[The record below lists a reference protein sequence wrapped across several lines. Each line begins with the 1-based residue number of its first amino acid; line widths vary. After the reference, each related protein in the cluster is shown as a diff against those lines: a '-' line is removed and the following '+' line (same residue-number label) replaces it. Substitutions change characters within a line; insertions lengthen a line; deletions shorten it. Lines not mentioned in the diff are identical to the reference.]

1 MIRKLLE
8 TYLPFFSSLDA
19 GDQEELCFRSFTQC
33 FGKGELI
40 ASPDVMC
47 DNIIFVIDGRLKSVL
62 RQERHSIL
70 LYYLNPDDICI
81 LGSSPL
87 LYGTAAKINII
98 ADMDSRIL
106 KVPAQTFNEMKDRYP
121 GMSHFL
127 RRNFMDRFYQLLRR
141 MAEGVEKAAKTSPS
155 GIYLLLK
162 NTEGLRPR
170 GDSLQVGYVMTNGAA
185 VNHVLTDKSAF
196 APEKGS
202 YLRAVRQVASP
213 LPGADEIRGA
223 DAELSLSRYYMITN
237 DRLVTPAD
245 VKVFC
250 YNELMTRYGISSDLI
265 HEIRV
270 RDTRDEAREGVGFQT
285 RIYISL
291 KSDPFVKRSFQEK
304 IPAAELALR
313 KMIETRSTNVF
324 PVQVFIEIN
333 EIN

>member
-127 RRNFMDRFYQLLRR
+127 RRNFMDRFADILYIIKDRTQSTPRQLV
-141 MAEGVEKAAKTSPS
+141 A
-155 GIYLLLK
+155 
-162 NTEGLRPR
+162 
-170 GDSLQVGYVMTNGAA
+170 
-185 VNHVLTDKSAF
+185 
-196 APEKGS
+196 S
-202 YLRAVRQVASP
+202 YLYDLASYFPDSIIDVTQSKISEETAVSRSQVSTITAQLEKEGILQSNHGRIKIIDAGKLAS
-213 LPGADEIRGA
+213 I
-223 DAELSLSRYYMITN
+223 
-237 DRLVTPAD
+237 
-245 VKVFC
+245 
-250 YNELMTRYGISSDLI
+250 
-265 HEIRV
+265 
-270 RDTRDEAREGVGFQT
+270 
-285 RIYISL
+285 
-291 KSDPFVKRSFQEK
+291 
-304 IPAAELALR
+304 
-313 KMIETRSTNVF
+313 
-324 PVQVFIEIN
+324 
-333 EIN
+333 